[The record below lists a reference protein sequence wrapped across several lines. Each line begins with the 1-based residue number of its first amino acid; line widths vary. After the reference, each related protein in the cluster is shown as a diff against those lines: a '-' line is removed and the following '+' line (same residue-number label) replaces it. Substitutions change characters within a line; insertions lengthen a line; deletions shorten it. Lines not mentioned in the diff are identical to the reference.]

1 MVEDKI
7 CVIESVSGVDEVFP
21 SVNTIPF
28 RSHNFSNVESVH
40 HQ

>member
-7 CVIESVSGVDEVFP
+7 YVIESVGGFDEVFLN
-21 SVNTIPF
+21 VNTIPF
-28 RSHNFSNVESVH
+28 RSHNFSDVEKVH